1 MDRTNKSLIIGVL
14 VVLIGGYLL
23 MRWNQESPPAP
34 EAEPAPT
41 ATAAPTAS
49 GSKSTPAPSIANA
62 TNLQKTDLVVGKGK
76 TAKTGDHVVVN
87 YRGMLTNGTVFDES
101 YKRGQPFD
109 FTLGGGQVIKGW
121 DEGIVG
127 MKEGGK
133 RKLVIPPDMGY
144 GEQGS
149 PPTIPPNA
157 TLIFEVE
164 LIKVG

>member
-1 MDRTNKSLIIGVL
+1 MDRTNKSLITGVL
-14 VVLIGGYLL
+14 VVLVAGYLL

-34 EAEPAPT
+34 PATEPTPAATVAP
-41 ATAAPTAS
+41 S
-49 GSKSTPAPSIANA
+49 GGKSTPTAPVANA
-62 TNLQKTDLVVGKGK
+62 TKLQKTDLVVGKGK
-76 TAKTGDHVVVN
+76 AAKSGDHVVVN

-121 DEGIVG
+121 DEGLVG

-133 RKLVIPPDMGY
+133 RKLVIPADMGY
-144 GEQGS
+144 GAQGS

-157 TLIFEVE
+157 TLVFEVE
-164 LIKVG
+164 LVKVG

>member
-14 VVLIGGYLL
+14 VVLIAGYLL

-34 EAEPAPT
+34 AAEPTPA
-41 ATAAPTAS
+41 ATAAPDS
-49 GSKSTPAPSIANA
+49 SKSTPAPTTANA
-62 TNLQKTDLVVGKGK
+62 TKLQKTDLIVGKGK

-109 FTLGGGQVIKGW
+109 FTLGGDVIKGW
-121 DEGIVG
+121 NEGIVG

-133 RKLVIPPDMGY
+133 RKLVIPPDLGY
-144 GEQGS
+144 GARGAGDA
-149 PPTIPPNA
+149 IPPNA